1 MRLKITIYSRLIF
14 WIALLVFF
22 LFGAVLFVIQRR
34 EAAILSAEAELRAT
48 LIAESLRDANYVS
61 LFRPDRDAIQD
72 YVDSHSGDDLP
83 YIVFYDRYGRS
94 YVASPLVRAREDIDP
109 GSLLPEDV
117 TPGDPPFSGER
128 EIEVQG
134 RRIRV
139 REIELAIFPQNSQN
153 SDTRKW
159 ASVKVGMSLEPMYV
173 NLREVRKVLL
183 LVGAGGFL
191 FGILGATVLARRI
204 TRPLHR
210 LVDGTVRIA
219 KGDFS
224 QAIVDTS
231 RDEVGDLARSFN
243 EMTGQ
248 LLHARQRME
257 EANRKLVQHEK
268 LASIGRMAATIAHE
282 IRNPLTSVK
291 LNIQKVA
298 EEEGAADAVK
308 AHLGLSL
315 EGIDQIERFIKELLN
330 YTRVPELS
338 LERWPIAQIVEEA
351 LKMVRPVL
359 AEKGIAVES
368 TCADGLPPVLVDADK
383 MRQVFLNILRNA
395 HEALDP
401 GGRITV
407 ACDAVED
414 GLRKKVRVRITDN
427 GPGIPDNIRPNI
439 FEPFFTTKPSGFGL
453 GLPNARKIVEQHNGS
468 IHLVRR
474 RGRGSSFVI
483 LIPAEEAP

>member
-1 MRLKITIYSRLIF
+1 MRLKISIYSRLVF
-14 WIALLVFF
+14 WITLLVFS
-22 LFGAVLFVIQRR
+22 LFGAILFVMQSR
-34 EAAILSAEAELRAT
+34 EAAILSGEAEARAI
-48 LIAESLRDANYVS
+48 LIAENMRDANYQS

-72 YVDSHSGDDLP
+72 YVDGHAAEDLP
-83 YIVFYDRYGRS
+83 YIVFYDRAGLA
-94 YVASPLVRAREDIDP
+94 YVASPLVRAREDLDP
-109 GSLLPEDV
+109 GSRIPEDV
-117 TPGDPPFSGER
+117 TPADPPFSEER
-128 EIEVQG
+128 AIELLG

-139 REIELAIFPQNSQN
+139 REIELAIFPQNG
-153 SDTRKW
+153 DAKW
-159 ASVKVGMSLEPMYV
+159 ASVKIGMSLEPMYA

-191 FGILGATVLARRI
+191 LGILGAAILARRI

-210 LVDGTVRIA
+210 LVEGTVRIA

-224 QAIVDTS
+224 QAMVDTS

-248 LLHARQRME
+248 LLHARRRME
-257 EANRKLVQHEK
+257 EANRKLIQHEK

-298 EEEGAADAVK
+298 EEEGAAETVK
-308 AHLGLSL
+308 TTLGLSL

-330 YTRVPELS
+330 FTRVPELS
-338 LERWPIAQIVEEA
+338 LERWSIAQIVDEA
-351 LKMVRPVL
+351 LKMVREVL
-359 AEKGIAVES
+359 AEKGIVVEN
-368 TCADGLPPVLVDADK
+368 TCAEGLPLVLVDADK

-395 HEALDP
+395 HEALDH

-414 GLRKKVRVRITDN
+414 GLRKKVRVRIADN

-474 RGRGSSFVI
+474 RGRGTSFII
-483 LIPAEEAP
+483 LIPAEETP